1 MKDVSIR
8 LLIPYQINSID
19 VSYIIIGLIQM
30 IFELIHRIQEVIWL
44 NGVFTYHF
52 LYFLSR

>member
-1 MKDVSIR
+1 MKDVSIG
-8 LLIPYQINSID
+8 LLITYQINF
-19 VSYIIIGLIQM
+19 IIRLIPM
-30 IFELIHRIQEVIWL
+30 IVELIHRIQEVIWL